1 MIEAKYKMQ
10 KMTSSSMKSF
20 VLYLNVV
27 SSSPMWQLS
36 LFMHYGHLATTIINI
51 LSFCSHC
58 LVEGSNSSDSEY
70 NEIGL
75 MVCQVLSTVDS
86 SEGDSWIVNW
96 V

>member
-20 VLYLNVV
+20 VLYLNDV

-36 LFMHYGHLATTIINI
+36 LCMHYGHLATTIINI

-58 LVEGSNSSDSEY
+58 LAIYDD
-70 NEIGL
+70 NEQQT
-75 MVCQVLSTVDS
+75 MYDK
-86 SEGDSWIVNW
+86 N
-96 V
+96 